1 MNKNIPFIR
10 LETEN
15 DYRAA
20 EEVIRDAF
28 WNIYNPGADEHYL
41 VHTMRNHPDF
51 LPELS
56 FVIELQGKIIG
67 GIYYLKSALVDES
80 GVRKEILSFGP
91 IGILPEYQRKGY
103 GKLLMDHSFEAA
115 KALGYEAV
123 VIFGNPGNY
132 VTSGFKSCKRY
143 NVCLGEDIF
152 PTPLLVKELVPG
164 CLDGRKW
171 SYHESDAGETLSD
184 AEAVAAFDKLFPDKE
199 KQWKPSQEEFFIYS
213 HSSIR

>member
-1 MNKNIPFIR
+1 MKQNHPIIR
-10 LETEN
+10 LETEK

-20 EEVIRDAF
+20 EEMTREAF
-28 WNIYNPGADEHYL
+28 WNIYNPGAEEHYFL
-41 VHTMRNHPDF
+41 HTMRTHPDF

-56 FVIELQGKIIG
+56 FVIELDGRIIG
-67 GIYYLKSALVDES
+67 GIYYLKSALVDEL
-80 GVRKEILSFGP
+80 GNRKEILSFGP

-103 GKLLMDHSFEAA
+103 GKLLMEHSFAAA

-132 VTSGFKSCKRY
+132 TTSGFKSCKKY
-143 NVCLGEDIF
+143 SVCLEGDVF
-152 PTPLLVKELVPG
+152 PTALLVRELIPG

-171 SYHESDAGETLSD
+171 YYHESNAGEALGD
-184 AEAVAAFDKLFPDKE
+184 ADAVAAFDKLFPAKE
-199 KQWKPSQEEFFIYS
+199 KHWMPSQEEFFIYS